1 LSSDCLVPAT
11 KRLME
16 FGFWSQIV
24 MAILFSAV
32 RTDEE
37 HHMSDSNLVLWKLC
51 PSLNLF
57 SCIFDD

>member
-1 LSSDCLVPAT
+1 
-11 KRLME
+11 
-16 FGFWSQIV
+16 

-57 SCIFDD
+57 SCIFD